1 MSEQYEAV
9 VDNDTSPLDDEPSVV
24 LDEDRIGT
32 DPLEDGM
39 DTAEDYS
46 RDVKLGGDDN
56 DPDRDSIAYRL
67 PQEEPDVVEELE
79 EPPGRPI
86 AATPAMELDESVD
99 DPQNAVDGVGDVGT
113 SGAPVADPLDPDG
126 AVDAQLAGEVQV
138 GLSSAADAAEET
150 GLAADD
156 RVGEVSAVENE
167 WPTEGAE
174 QQALHVDQES

>member
-56 DPDRDSIAYRL
+56 DPERDSIAYRL

-79 EPPGRPI
+79 EPGRPI

-99 DPQNAVDGVGDVGT
+99 DPRNAVDGVGDVGT
-113 SGAPVADPLDPDG
+113 SGAPIADPLDPDG
-126 AVDAQLAGEVQV
+126 AVEAQLEDEVQV
-138 GLSSAADAAEET
+138 GLSSAADAAEQT
-150 GLAADD
+150 GLPADD
-156 RVGEVSAVENE
+156 RVGEVAAVENE

-174 QQALHVDQES
+174 QQALHVEQES

>member
-56 DPDRDSIAYRL
+56 DPERDSIAYRL
-67 PQEEPDVVEELE
+67 PQEEPDVTEGIE

-86 AATPAMELDESVD
+86 AATPAMDLDESVD
-99 DPQNAVDGVGDVGT
+99 DPENAVDGVGDLGT
-113 SGAPVADPLDPDG
+113 SGAPIADPLDPDG
-126 AVDAQLAGEVQV
+126 AVEAQLEDEVQV

-150 GLAADD
+150 GLPADD